1 MYRLPTLFVVLVSV
15 AKNVYVVPP
24 MEDVKALYLSS
35 VKVLGKPE
43 GLVTA
48 MSRLAT
54 DPRADVGVY
63 PKCLAIE
70 TADDQ

>member
-1 MYRLPTLFVVLVSV
+1 
-15 AKNVYVVPP
+15 

-70 TADDQ
+70 TADALLTAESKNISFTTIFAK